1 MENLDK
7 KIDDI
12 HQLLLLLNINMELT
26 NEKIDTL
33 EKKVD
38 HLTTKIDGDLMK
50 ECKKMG
56 SHIDF
61 IETVYDNVKH
71 PLGYICAKVQYLTG
85 NEETQYALTEE

>member
-1 MENLDK
+1 MENFDK
-7 KIDDI
+7 KLDDI
-12 HQLLLLLNINMELT
+12 HQLVMLLNINIELT
-26 NEKIDTL
+26 NEKIDAL
-33 EKKVD
+33 DEKVD
-38 HLTTKIDGDLMK
+38 NLSKKIDGDLMK

-85 NEETQYALTEE
+85 NEEIQYALTEE